1 MKKLVCIVCPNSCE
15 LEITEGENSLS
26 VSGNKCKRGTQFA
39 LDEMTAPKRTIS
51 SVVKTA
57 FPSVPVLPV
66 RVSAEIPKE
75 KIFDVMNEINH
86 VTLKKRIG
94 RGEAVIKNVLS
105 LGVDVIATS
114 DVLRTLPDTE
124 EKKNEEKKKTEKKRT
139 AKKQSPKKTEKT
151 KKANG

>member
-15 LEITEGENSLS
+15 LEITEGENGLS
-26 VSGNKCKRGTQFA
+26 VSGSKCKRGVQFA

-57 FPSVPVLPV
+57 FAQVPVLPV
-66 RVSAEIPKE
+66 RVSAEIPKD

-86 VTLKKRIG
+86 VTVTKRVG
-94 RGEAVIKNVLS
+94 RGDPVIKNVLS

-114 DVLRTLPDTE
+114 DILSSVEKTE
-124 EKKNEEKKKTEKKRT
+124 EPREKKKT
-139 AKKQSPKKTEKT
+139 AKKPAKVTRKT
-151 KKANG
+151 KKQ